1 MSSYAQSKSFV
12 INHHN
17 YDYNNIY
24 ESQEF
29 SKHFINSVKDTL
41 KHGISITKL
50 KMGGKKVTKKVWK
63 KYDTFYT
70 LGYPYSIDEAFDV
83 IFNPTSSHAI
93 FVNSQVEV
101 IRDLLQRDTEMTVN
115 SVFTKVAMSLQNID
129 FTNPD
134 AKEIVTD
141 VYLIY
146 NKLKSKNL

>member
-1 MSSYAQSKSFV
+1 MSSYTQSKSFV

-83 IFNPTSSHAI
+83 VFNPASSHAI

-101 IRDLLQRDTEMTVN
+101 IRDLLQRDAEMTVN
-115 SVFTKVAMSLQNID
+115 SVFTKVTISLQNID

-134 AKEIVTD
+134 TKEIVTD
-141 VYLIY
+141 IYLIY

>member
-1 MSSYAQSKSFV
+1 MKYYKTFV
-12 INHHN
+12 INEDTYSMIN
-17 YDYNNIY
+17 VSSNQKFIIY
-24 ESQEF
+24 FRST
-29 SKHFINSVKDTL
+29 IIDLL
-41 KHGISITKL
+41 KKGIVIYKL
-50 KMGGKKVTKKVWK
+50 QIDDRDVDEKIWK
-63 KYDTFYT
+63 TVDTFYT

-83 IFNPTSSHAI
+83 VFNPTSSHAI

-101 IRDLLQRDTEMTVN
+101 IRDLLQRDAEMTVN
-115 SVFTKVAMSLQNID
+115 SVFTKVAMSFQNID

>member
-29 SKHFINSVKDTL
+29 SKHFINSIRDTL
-41 KHGISITKL
+41 KQGIAITKL
-50 KMGGKKVTKKVWK
+50 KIDNKKVTKKVWK

-70 LGYPYSIDEAFDV
+70 LGYPYSTDEAFDV
-83 IFNPTSSHAI
+83 IFNPISSHAI

-101 IRDLLQRDTEMTVN
+101 IRDLLQRDAEMTVN
-115 SVFTKVAMSLQNID
+115 SVFTKVTISLQNID
-129 FTNPD
+129 FTNPC
-134 AKEIVTD
+134 AKELVTD
-141 VYLIY
+141 IYLIY

>member
-83 IFNPTSSHAI
+83 VFNPASSHAI

-101 IRDLLQRDTEMTVN
+101 IRDLLQGDAEMVVN

-134 AKEIVTD
+134 TKEIVTD
-141 VYLIY
+141 IYLIY
-146 NKLKSKNL
+146 NKLKSKQ

>member
-1 MSSYAQSKSFV
+1 MSIHSRIFIINDIQYQYTQTCTAQE
-12 INHHN
+12 
-17 YDYNNIY
+17 YNKYFKNTILSLL
-24 ESQEF
+24 EQGT
-29 SKHFINSVKDTL
+29 I
-41 KHGISITKL
+41 ITKL
-50 KMGGKKVTKKVWK
+50 KFNSKNVTKNMWK
-63 KYDTFYT
+63 DINTFYT

-83 IFNPTSSHAI
+83 VFNPASSHAI

>member
-1 MSSYAQSKSFV
+1 MSSYTQSKSFV

-83 IFNPTSSHAI
+83 VFNPTSSHAI

-101 IRDLLQRDTEMTVN
+101 IRDLLQRDAEMTVN
-115 SVFTKVAMSLQNID
+115 SVFTKVAMSFQNID

-141 VYLIY
+141 IYLIY

>member
-17 YDYNNIY
+17 YDYNDIY

-41 KHGISITKL
+41 KQGISITKL

-63 KYDTFYT
+63 TIDTFYT
-70 LGYPYSIDEAFDV
+70 LGYPYDIDEAYDV
-83 IFNPTSSHAI
+83 VFNPTSSHAI

-101 IRDLLQRDTEMTVN
+101 IRDLLQRDAEMTVN
-115 SVFTKVAMSLQNID
+115 SVFTKVTISLQNID
-129 FTNPD
+129 FTNPC
-134 AKEIVTD
+134 AKELVTD
-141 VYLIY
+141 IYLIY
-146 NKLKSKNL
+146 NKLQLKHL

>member
-29 SKHFINSVKDTL
+29 SKHFINSIRDTL
-41 KHGISITKL
+41 KQGIAITKL
-50 KMGGKKVTKKVWK
+50 KIDNKKVTKKVWK
-63 KYDTFYT
+63 TIDTFYT
-70 LGYPYSIDEAFDV
+70 LGYPYSTDEAFDV
-83 IFNPTSSHAI
+83 IFNPISSHAI

-101 IRDLLQRDTEMTVN
+101 IRDLLQRDAEMTVN
-115 SVFTKVAMSLQNID
+115 SVFTKVTISLQNID

-134 AKEIVTD
+134 AKEIVND
-141 VYLIY
+141 IYIIY

>member
-1 MSSYAQSKSFV
+1 MIRYKEFNINGKEYYHTQSISYREFIEYLISKIIDLLKQGTV
-12 INHHN
+12 IYKLQLDGINV
-17 YDYNNIY
+17 DKEIW
-24 ESQEF
+24 ES
-29 SKHFINSVKDTL
+29 I
-41 KHGISITKL
+41 
-50 KMGGKKVTKKVWK
+50 
-63 KYDTFYT
+63 DTFYT
-70 LGYPYSIDEAFDV
+70 LGYPYDIDEAYDV

>member
-17 YDYNNIY
+17 YDYNGIY

-29 SKHFINSVKDTL
+29 SKHFISSVKDIL
-41 KHGISITKL
+41 KQGIPITKL
-50 KMGGKKVTKKVWK
+50 KMGDKKVTKKVWK
-63 KYDTFYT
+63 TIDVFYT
-70 LGYPYSIDEAFDV
+70 LGYPYSMDEAFDV

-101 IRDLLQRDTEMTVN
+101 IRDLLQRDAEMVVN
-115 SVFTKVAMSLQNID
+115 SVFTKVVMSFQNID

-134 AKEIVTD
+134 TKEIVTD
-141 VYLIY
+141 IYLIH
-146 NKLKSKNL
+146 NKLKLKNL